1 MHWIIDFL
9 EGRQGGRV
17 WLRMGV
23 SQRSHFHRLGERQRR
38 LCFPAGRI
46 SRNRR
51 RECWQCAW
59 QNSAKASVA
68 RLKNSMCF
76 PSHNNISTPLVPLI
90 KLSLSPD
97 FWEGTYVFQSS
108 DPFVMGTSMGYF
120 PLYGFPMFIL
130 PSRAEL
136 GGKTVISFL

>member
-38 LCFPAGRI
+38 LCFPAGQI

-90 KLSLSPD
+90 KLSLFPD

-108 DPFVMGTSMGYF
+108 DPFVMGQTWDIFHCMAF
-120 PLYGFPMFIL
+120 PCSFCPV
-130 PSRAEL
+130 EL
-136 GGKTVISFL
+136 N